1 MQFLCSM
8 IRHKQAVPPFLPP
21 SGSVRLLLPGVHLLR
36 SGIHSLT
43 LLHRHKWNT
52 CLKKSASQKYH
63 FPLCNNFLPPSHL
76 ICHLAY
82 LKNIPFS
89 HPRESSAGLYG
100 CVFLLSPLIYLYLQ
114 AAFSISSR
122 LFLAT
127 CVTTRNMRKKE
138 CALAHSRACGGRL
151 RHLSYTPQCASSRS
165 IFYFTGKQF
174 PVK

>member
-1 MQFLCSM
+1 M

-52 CLKKSASQKYH
+52 CSKKSASQKYH
-63 FPLCNNFLPPSHL
+63 FPLCNNFLPPPHL

-100 CVFLLSPLIYLYLQ
+100 CVFPLSPLIYLYLQ
-114 AAFSISSR
+114 AAFSEALLGKSEIPVLTLFPGSLPSFIKMFFLKLLTRRHGSSKR
-122 LFLAT
+122 NAT
-127 CVTTRNMRKKE
+127 
-138 CALAHSRACGGRL
+138 
-151 RHLSYTPQCASSRS
+151 
-165 IFYFTGKQF
+165 
-174 PVK
+174 